1 VSASAGP
8 LLIEG
13 DLVVLRDFTEA
24 DVEDAAAIVG
34 DQRVTRWLSFER
46 RDRADAGRMVEAAI
60 EAAGRDPRREYYLA
74 VTAAV
79 STAGAGPAEPADTP
93 VIGFARLALTGVRA
107 AKLGYAVHADHW
119 GKGYAPDAVRALVGH
134 GFGALGLHRIT
145 AAVGPDNERSV
156 AVLQRLGFAPEGRL
170 RDHVHT
176 NGGWRDSLLFAL
188 LADDHRPG

>member
-79 STAGAGPAEPADTP
+79 STAGAGPAEPADAP

>member
-1 VSASAGP
+1 MSASAGP

-79 STAGAGPAEPADTP
+79 STAGAGPAEPADAP

>member
-79 STAGAGPAEPADTP
+79 STAGAGPAERADAP

-119 GKGYAPDAVRALVGH
+119 GKRYAPDAVRALVGH

-156 AVLQRLGFAPEGRL
+156 AVLQRLGFASEGRL

>member
-79 STAGAGPAEPADTP
+79 STAGAGPAERADAP